1 MKAEIITIG
10 DELLIGQTIDTNSA
24 WIGWELSSAGFDVR
38 RRTSI
43 HDNRDEILNALSE
56 AAERKPELV
65 IITGGLGPTS
75 DDITKQ
81 TLCEF
86 FNTKLVPDREVLEM
100 IEKMLRRRN
109 FPMNE
114 NNRRQAE
121 VPESCRVLPNAAG
134 TAPGMWFEKDGTIFI
149 SMPGVPGEMKYIMQ
163 EHVLPDIKKRFRSQ
177 VIIHKNIMTYGMP
190 EARLAEIL
198 EQFEAELPENIKLAY
213 LPSFGVIKLRL
224 TGTAGTLN
232 EIEPL
237 IGAQTSKLYNIIP
250 DLIFGEDEQTPEM
263 AVGQLLKIKKLTLS
277 LAESCTGGFLAHRI
291 TSVAGSSEYFAGSLV
306 AYSNNVKTGIL
317 GIDPAILASDGAVS
331 SRVAAGMAEGARKLF
346 KTDLG
351 LATTGIAGPS
361 GGSAD
366 KPVGMVWIAVSSDS
380 GTITEKHIFSTDR
393 IANITRFSL
402 AAMNLLRLQIINR

>member
-1 MKAEIITIG
+1 
-10 DELLIGQTIDTNSA
+10 
-24 WIGWELSSAGFDVR
+24 
-38 RRTSI
+38 
-43 HDNRDEILNALSE
+43 
-56 AAERKPELV
+56 
-65 IITGGLGPTS
+65 
-75 DDITKQ
+75 
-81 TLCEF
+81 
-86 FNTKLVPDREVLEM
+86 
-100 IEKMLRRRN
+100 
-109 FPMNE
+109 MNE